1 MPELQQQNP
10 LTGLL
15 LTLGL
20 SVLALVVAGLV
31 IGFGIWFVWRRQRGD
46 GRRWAESARTLG
58 LSLGAA
64 EYVVLSSALD
74 GTTTAQPMTGP
85 WAGRQARVWVSR
97 ERYSSQTTGTHR
109 FVFHTCCSIG
119 IRGLQGASFSI
130 VPRKALDGMLGAPG
144 FATGLASFD
153 RRFRVAGTSPHEI
166 VAMLFRRGADGATV
180 AARFEQLSGSG
191 WSLAADQG
199 GVAAR
204 RRGVIVDASRLRTA
218 LDLLSDLAAR
228 MER

>member
-1 MPELQQQNP
+1 MPELQQHDP
-10 LTGLL
+10 LAGLL

-20 SVLALVVAGLV
+20 SALAVVVAGLA
-31 IGFGIWFVWRRQRGD
+31 IGLGIWHVRRRQRGD

-97 ERYSSQTTGTHR
+97 ERHSSQTTGTRR
-109 FVFHTCCSIG
+109 FFFHTCCSIG
-119 IRGLQGASFSI
+119 IDGRQGPEFSI
-130 VPRKALDGMLGAPG
+130 VPGKALDGVLGAPG
-144 FATGLASFD
+144 FATGLPSFD

-166 VAMLFRRGADGATV
+166 VSMLSRRGADGVTV
-180 AARFEQLSGSG
+180 AARFGQLSGYG

-204 RRGVIVDASRLRTA
+204 RRGVIVDASQLRTA
-218 LDLLSDLAAR
+218 LDILSDLAAR